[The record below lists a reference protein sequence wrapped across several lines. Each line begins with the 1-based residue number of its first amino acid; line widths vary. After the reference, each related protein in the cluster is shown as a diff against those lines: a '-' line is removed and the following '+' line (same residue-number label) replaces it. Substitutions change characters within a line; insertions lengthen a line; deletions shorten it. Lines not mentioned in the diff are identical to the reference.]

1 MAVSR
6 EDQLRR
12 MGLVAKVLKEARQM
26 LDVRQEFSDFPDI
39 DTYFNDIF
47 DVEQAINKR
56 ILEVRRMK

>member
-1 MAVSR
+1 MSVPR

-12 MGLVAKVLKEARQM
+12 MGLVVKVLKEARQM
-26 LDVRQEFSDFPDI
+26 LDVRQDFSDFPDI

-56 ILEVRRMK
+56 ISEVRRTK